1 MVVMVAIFSA
11 LVNSDALEDSVR
23 DNRNVKEDREKPSH
37 SFTFMKRH
45 YP

>member
-11 LVNSDALEDSVR
+11 LVSSDALEDSVQ
-23 DNRNVKEDREKPSH
+23 DNRYVKEDREKPPH
-37 SFTFMKRH
+37 CFIFKKHR